1 MCVFT
6 AVATIRYETNHVHD
20 LPQLHAYL
28 HHRRVHRAVRGE
40 DLGAEERKIYIVM
53 FLSCILCNHYHLGPF
68 DLVKAKA
75 GNEEDD
81 KFEDRALIFK

>member
-1 MCVFT
+1 VHRGVRDRVVLSQARAPADAVPTRMCVFT

-40 DLGAEERKIYIVM
+40 DLGAEERTNLHCDV
-53 FLSCILCNHYHLGPF
+53 
-68 DLVKAKA
+68 
-75 GNEEDD
+75 
-81 KFEDRALIFK
+81 FKLYFV